1 MKRYNI
7 NWTAKTLY
15 NQMQKSNLNFDT
27 AIQRS
32 LVWTTE
38 QKSLLI
44 HSMLYGYA
52 IPALYFVKNEEGGYD
67 SLDGKQR
74 SNAISQFFGG
84 EFALDLPADCVVYDD
99 NGAEIDVNGLTF
111 DALPEYLQD
120 RIRDYN
126 LTIYYYE
133 DMTEAEIREFFR
145 RLNNGKAL
153 SAVELTRV
161 KAKSIDTVQYL
172 ASYPAVQT
180 ATTDK
185 GKARFADE
193 TLVMQVLGLAYMPQ
207 ADFGTR
213 VFRPWITDFA
223 ISDAQK
229 EEVKAGLDYL
239 GNFFDVLAEE
249 DKSNKENARVF
260 RKLKSKSH
268 FVAAAYFGILA
279 SRQNMEQDEYN
290 SKLWDFFNT
299 SQTSVDTNYNRSVGS
314 GSARADAV
322 EMRKEAMDK
331 LVQ

>member
-15 NQMQKSNLNFDT
+15 NQMQKENLNFDT

-32 LVWTTE
+32 LVWTVE

-52 IPALYFVKNEEGGYD
+52 IPALYFVKNKEGGYD

-99 NGAEIDVNGLTF
+99 DGAEIDVNGLIF
-111 DALPEYLQD
+111 DALPVYLQD

-133 DMTEAEIREFFR
+133 DMTEAEIKEFFR

-161 KAKSIDTVQYL
+161 KAKSIDTIQYL
-172 ASYPAVQT
+172 ASMPAVQT

-185 GKARFADE
+185 GKARFTDE
-193 TLVMQVLGLAYMPQ
+193 TLVMQVLGMAYMPQ
-207 ADFGTR
+207 ADFGTK
-213 VFRPWITDFA
+213 VFRPWVTDFT

-279 SRQNMEQDEYN
+279 SRKNMEQDEYN
-290 SKLWDFFNT
+290 TKLWDFFNT
-299 SQTSVDTNYNRSVGS
+299 SQTSTNTDYNRSVGS

-331 LVQ
+331 LAQ